1 MGRLDLVSRPDLT
14 PKQAAFVREYV
25 KCGNASEAYKLAYDS
40 RNMQDDTIRRRASEL
55 LGHSDIGAAI
65 TAIQA
70 RAAERV
76 GITLAAHLE
85 RLEHLSNVAES
96 LEQIGT
102 SVKAEE
108 LRGKV
113 SGLYV
118 ERVEH
123 SSQEPVIVTFR
134 LDRPHGETPEED

>member
-1 MGRLDLVSRPDLT
+1 MSRADLT

-25 KCGNASEAYKLAYDS
+25 KCGNASEAYKLAYDA
-40 RNMQDDTIRRRASEL
+40 RNMQGDTIRKRASEL
-55 LGHSDIGAAI
+55 LANGDISGAI

-76 GITLAAHLE
+76 GITLEAHLA

-123 SSQEPVIVTFR
+123 SSLEPVVVTFR
-134 LDRPHGETPEED
+134 LAKPNGEDAEAD